1 MTVSAR
7 TAIGQE
13 KVGKEKGAPKR
24 KFTAWIIQEWS
35 RRQIRP
41 LAVVGIGPQALWQ
54 RMAMQ
59 YQRAWERS
67 ATDGAYRMLCWPS
80 QARLA
85 ADMNVTVQ
93 TIRRWT
99 RALEAAGLI
108 EVDVVATPGATSC
121 LLRCHYALVAPM
133 RVGAMQAPRK
143 RAPQSARG
151 FAREGYVRTPRT
163 ASRATSRVEVEARR
177 DRKQEEYIEKIAA
190 TNPQEAAAFRAI
202 EAMKKASE
210 RVQRDIVPVLDT
222 SDPVKIAAEVAMLVP
237 NISLGKAAHM
247 ARTNPQALAQAMVA
261 LRDIDTDSLANP
273 AGYLVGIF
281 NNISKRDR
289 IRGLSHAA

>member
-7 TAIGQE
+7 MAIGQE
-13 KVGKEKGAPKR
+13 KAGKEKRAPKR
-24 KFTAWIIQEWS
+24 KYTAWIMQEWS
-35 RRQIRP
+35 RRRITP
-41 LAVVGIGPQALWQ
+41 LAVVGVGPQALWQ
-54 RMAMQ
+54 RMSTQ

-99 RALEAAGLI
+99 RELEAADLI
-108 EVDVVATPGATSC
+108 EVVVVAKPGAASC
-121 LLRCHYALVAPM
+121 LRRCNYALVAPM
-133 RVGAMQAPRK
+133 RVSTMQAPRK

-151 FAREGYVRTPRT
+151 FARDGYVRTPRAT
-163 ASRATSRVEVEARR
+163 PRATSRVEVEARR
-177 DRKQEEYIEKIAA
+177 DREQEAYIEKLAA

-202 EAMKKASE
+202 EARKKASE

-247 ARTNPQALAQAMVA
+247 ARTNPQALAQAMTA
-261 LRDIDTDSLANP
+261 LMDIDTDSLANP